1 MFPGFGVGPYL
12 EWKAEMWGG
21 RELCAMAMPHVVLT
35 VPDWGWDLYDALQ
48 RMDLEGIVAKRK
60 ADPYDPRT
68 SWFKL
73 KNPRYS
79 QGYWRC
85 HGAPPRQVH
94 RHDDEDGSRG
104 GEREP

>member
-1 MFPGFGVGPYL
+1 
-12 EWKAEMWGG
+12 
-21 RELCAMAMPHVVLT
+21 MAMPHVVLT
-35 VPDWGWDLYDALQ
+35 VPEWGWDLYDALQ

-73 KNPRYS
+73 KNPRYG